1 MRIKRQTPKVSR
13 ERAIVIASNHNC
25 VSKEVAAKYTDSE
38 LKEVLRQ
45 LKLNPHFDMNDIIEA
60 AFLSGFEP
68 SSDDLSS
75 EELEQEAQDY
85 LTNYSITQ

>member
-1 MRIKRQTPKVSR
+1 
-13 ERAIVIASNHNC
+13 
-25 VSKEVAAKYTDSE
+25 
-38 LKEVLRQ
+38 
-45 LKLNPHFDMNDIIEA
+45 MNDIIEA
-60 AFLSGFEP
+60 AILSGIEP